1 MAGERKETSSR
12 FSFWGVVGLL
22 MILFF
27 LLNYLDRVT
36 DLLAVQGKI
45 TAMQQE
51 VQWAQHWNLQL
62 QDEFNYYAS
71 PEYVEEMARAELG
84 YVQPGDNVLVVLE
97 APSSASSTSAPIM
110 AEEVA
115 GVQRPERPA
124 RMALFSREWWQ
135 WLFSPAEIPVTAD

>member
-1 MAGERKETSSR
+1 MAGERKETFSR

-27 LLNYLDRVT
+27 LLNYLDRVN

-51 VQWAQHWNLQL
+51 VQWARQWNLQL

-71 PEYVEEMARAELG
+71 AEYVEEMARAELG
-84 YVQPGDNVLVVLE
+84 YVQPGDKVLVVLE
-97 APSSASSTSAPIM
+97 APSSAPSTNAPDL
-110 AEEVA
+110 AEQVA
-115 GVQRPERPA
+115 GVERPERPA
-124 RMALFSREWWQ
+124 QMALFSLEWWQ
-135 WLFSPAEIPVTAD
+135 WLFSPAEIPVIAD